1 MPHCLDQQWNE
12 MWWAQCI
19 MTSTRVTALST
30 DIYCLHYHGFA
41 FLPRFIVERQST
53 YRYVDGPRVS
63 LLASLFRINPV
74 RIASCWY
81 DACGVS
87 GVTGQCVI
95 ARLIRKS
102 RVCRRLVACFER
114 SKFFES
120 CVSRRKQSNSLR
132 IARNMSVVASYV
144 NTETPGVSG
153 VAFSG
158 YSHAKQG
165 MSLES
170 PSPEGV
176 SDAQVDQMNPSY
188 GFIVAGKRGEA
199 QPPPPVPSK
208 AAHYQAP
215 KSNMPV
221 YERMD
226 SVTRFE
232 VPSLQSPCDPSAPL
246 VDSPVE
252 ADNDASLRRESRNPV
267 YSQQDGG
274 IDRKRVFSGET
285 EDEVVTYN
293 KSRRKCCSVKA
304 ALLSTLLII
313 LFFMSAASL
322 MLNLLMLFG
331 GLDLTGEETGE
342 SWEWVYSVVG
352 RNFEK
357 NCEWESLY
365 LF

>member
-1 MPHCLDQQWNE
+1 
-12 MWWAQCI
+12 
-19 MTSTRVTALST
+19 
-30 DIYCLHYHGFA
+30 
-41 FLPRFIVERQST
+41 
-53 YRYVDGPRVS
+53 
-63 LLASLFRINPV
+63 
-74 RIASCWY
+74 
-81 DACGVS
+81 
-87 GVTGQCVI
+87 
-95 ARLIRKS
+95 
-102 RVCRRLVACFER
+102 
-114 SKFFES
+114 
-120 CVSRRKQSNSLR
+120 
-132 IARNMSVVASYV
+132 MSVVASYV

-153 VAFSG
+153 VAFVG

-252 ADNDASLRRESRNPV
+252 ADNDASFRRETRNPV

-342 SWEWVYSVVG
+342 S
-352 RNFEK
+352 
-357 NCEWESLY
+357 
-365 LF
+365 